1 MLSGNEESLKQYYE
15 APRHSPILGSEAF
28 LDRVRERGA
37 VVAREFARYE
47 RRAVQAGLE
56 QVTREVLRQYKI
68 DREEI
73 FREMGGRENEGRKV
87 AMYLVKR
94 CCDRRLPE
102 IAKYFGAG
110 SYAAVSWNCR
120 SIESKMAKETKF
132 SDWIEKIAASIHQ
145 LQT

>member
-1 MLSGNEESLKQYYE
+1 M
-15 APRHSPILGSEAF
+15 
-28 LDRVRERGA
+28 
-37 VVAREFARYE
+37 
-47 RRAVQAGLE
+47 QAGRE
-56 QVTREVLRQYKI
+56 QVTREILRHYKI

-73 FREMGGRENEGRKV
+73 IRGVRGRENEGRKV
-87 AMYLVKR
+87 AMYLLKR

-120 SIESKMAKETKF
+120 SIESKMAKEKKF
-132 SDWIEKIAASIHQ
+132 RDWIEKIAASIHQ